1 MVALKKQGIKCFS
14 KRLKVEGT
22 SNFSIQET
30 TAWQKA
36 TKVLSEKVFHQN
48 RSIVCFIKTKFYIRQ
63 LLFDM
68 KFSNF

>member
-48 RSIVCFIKTKFYIRQ
+48 RSIVCFI
-63 LLFDM
+63 
-68 KFSNF
+68 